1 MRGSNPIFSQD
12 PPQYR
17 YVGGK
22 NGKKVCEK
30 KGNNVG
36 SCPFI
41 PMTRQNL
48 DLAMG
53 KYEKNYLKSVKSK

>member
-30 KGNNVG
+30 EENNVG
-36 SCPFI
+36 PCPFL
-41 PMTRQNL
+41 PMTCQNL
-48 DLAMG
+48 DLGMG
-53 KYEKNYLKSVKSK
+53 KCEKN